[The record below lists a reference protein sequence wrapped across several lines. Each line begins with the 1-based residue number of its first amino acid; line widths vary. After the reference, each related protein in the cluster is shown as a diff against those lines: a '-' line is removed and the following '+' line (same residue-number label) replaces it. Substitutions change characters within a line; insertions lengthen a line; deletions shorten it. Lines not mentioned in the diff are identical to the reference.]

1 MNMPISKGRPMLAHV
16 GINVVSLDRMVEFY
30 TRFLGLTVSDS
41 GFSQRLQNRFVFLS
55 SDPNTHHQVVFEE
68 SREEGSPGNIN
79 QISFRLSSLDELRE
93 FHQRLCDGNIEAT
106 PVSHGNAWSVY
117 CSDPEG
123 NLIEVYLDAP
133 FYIPQPQGKPFD
145 LSQSDQEIHRATQE
159 WADSVEGSMTH
170 EEWSAGLA
178 RKMSAGE

>member
-1 MNMPISKGRPMLAHV
+1 
-16 GINVVSLDRMVEFY
+16 
-30 TRFLGLTVSDS
+30 
-41 GFSQRLQNRFVFLS
+41 
-55 SDPNTHHQVVFEE
+55 VFEE

-93 FHQRLCDGNIEAT
+93 FHQRLCDGDIEAT

-159 WADSVEGSMTH
+159 WADSVEGSMTY